1 MTQPTPARLP
11 SSHQDPSHPA
21 AARTTTFAPRLAALL
36 REHRGKDVFRLEPDT
51 IGVAGHELADRILSA
66 RRATE
71 VERPTFKPLQGRS
84 IPPSEAALVMR
95 TVGRDVREALKR
107 PLPGNIDLS
116 GPWPHTGHVFLRDL
130 ILGGDP
136 YRLRILMSRNL
147 ELTTKLTWSVIAAG
161 AALPRPLRARPGHEL
176 TALARR
182 TAEAGNYQDRRY
194 AMGMYRRAAAPVC
207 FTVSTLVA
215 NALWLGSPFDP
226 SVPNRNILYEAM
238 RLLPPSWNMLRN
250 ASPEYPELDPAIGA
264 GDDILVLPLLSQ
276 RDPALW
282 EHPDEFRPERWDAL
296 DPDTAPGYLAFGH
309 GSERCW
315 GRHAVMP
322 LAELLLDLLRNE
334 GLAVSPKQRSAKVPL
349 AGLLGVDEVQVTRE
363 GHCRSRCRPL
373 SNGGLHRACSPC
385 RLFEN
390 G

>member
-1 MTQPTPARLP
+1 MTQPPPQTPPAHQPLP
-11 SSHQDPSHPA
+11 FRAAAHPDPAHPA

-36 REHRGKDVFRLEPDT
+36 RDHRGKEVFRLEPDT

-84 IPPSEAALVMR
+84 IAPSEAAQVMR
-95 TVGRDVREALKR
+95 TVGRDVRDALKR

-116 GPWPHTGHVFLRDL
+116 GPWPYTGHVFLRDL

-161 AALPRPLRARPGHEL
+161 AAFPRPLRARPGREL

-182 TAEAGNYQDRRY
+182 TAEAGNYHDRRY

-215 NALWLGSPFDP
+215 NALWLGSPFDE

-250 ASPEYPELDPAIGA
+250 ASPEYPDLDPAIRA

-334 GLAVSPKQRSAKVPL
+334 GLAVSPKQRSVKVPL
-349 AGLLGVDEVQVTRE
+349 AGLLGVDEIQVTRE
-363 GHCRSRCRPL
+363 ASQRVV
-373 SNGGLHRACSPC
+373 
-385 RLFEN
+385 
-390 G
+390 